1 MAAVARKKA
10 DDGDDE
16 EEEEEEYEDME
27 DDINEVERRVMKL
40 KMGKRKLER
49 DLEMELG
56 DDYTLDLCKKYDLP
70 DEEKYDTIPEFW
82 EGHNI
87 ADYID
92 PEIFKVCIYFLFVLF
107 L

>member
-1 MAAVARKKA
+1 MKKA
-10 DDGDDE
+10 EEADDDDE
-16 EEEEEEYEDME
+16 DYEDVEDEME
-27 DDINEVERRVMKL
+27 VDNSVKQ
-40 KMGKRKLER
+40 KRKQPTRRMLER

-56 DDYTLDLCKKYDLP
+56 DDYVLDLCKKYDLP

-92 PEIFKVCIYFLFVLF
+92 PDIFKVCKK
-107 L
+107 